1 LFLEHA
7 TTIAHRRTIEVDMK
21 TTLSDQHIIEKI
33 ETGSLITNGDPAQAS
48 GASYELRLGNTYYD
62 LTESD
67 HPINVPAGGNV
78 LIKPGHRVVLITH
91 EEVLVPN
98 DFLARIV
105 SKGSLFSVGL
115 SPVATYA
122 DPGFT
127 GNLGIVTQN
136 ISDKYIVL
144 PLLEPIAKVDFT
156 ELSGTAI
163 RPYQGQHGFKTKIWP
178 IKHQL
183 QKTYAEICDDERVKT
198 EKEEA
203 YKLLP
208 RATAIALRSLEKRR
222 KFIDGAILIAVI
234 LNALTLFLVKSA
246 LLDGFLGVV
255 GNLVASAIVGIL
267 VLYTR
272 SDEKGA

>member
-1 LFLEHA
+1 
-7 TTIAHRRTIEVDMK
+7 M
-21 TTLSDQHIIEKI
+21 TTLRDQDIHE
-33 ETGSLITNGDPAQAS
+33 EMAVGNLIKNGDPAQAA
-48 GASYELRLGNTYYD
+48 GACYELRLGSVYYD

-67 HPINVPAGGNV
+67 DPIGVPAGGTV

-91 EEVLVPN
+91 EEVVVPN
-98 DFLARIV
+98 EVLARVV

-122 DPGFT
+122 DPGFV

-156 ELSGTAI
+156 QLTGPVL
-163 RPYQGQHGFKTKIWP
+163 RPYRGQHGFQTKIWP

-183 QKTYAEICDDERVKT
+183 QKTYADISSDRRLGT

-208 RATAIALRSLEKRR
+208 QATADVLRWLERR
-222 KFIDGAILIAVI
+222 QKLTDAAILVAVI
-234 LNALTLFLVKSA
+234 LNALTLFLVRTN
-246 LLDGFLGVV
+246 LLDSVLGVV
-255 GNLVASAIVGIL
+255 GNLVASLIVGLI
-267 VLYTR
+267 VLY
-272 SDEKGA
+272 SKWGQKA